1 MRKRLL
7 IGILFLALINS
18 RPVSASS
25 AYHLSQE
32 STPKGTCYI
41 LTYTENHSGK
51 LTEEDL
57 DKSLE
62 YDGRKYELV
71 SADIEYRYGI
81 KRQRKPQK
89 QKAETIR
96 LYADKAA
103 KIPQYKIDGDLVYIL
118 DESSVQME
126 PSDYGDWRGFWI
138 MIYPGF
144 QWRLR
149 RTACRMS

>member
-62 YDGRKYELV
+62 YDGRTE
-71 SADIEYRYGI
+71 
-81 KRQRKPQK
+81 
-89 QKAETIR
+89 KASKTKSR
-96 LYADKAA
+96 ND
-103 KIPQYKIDGDLVYIL
+103 P
-118 DESSVQME
+118 SV
-126 PSDYGDWRGFWI
+126 
-138 MIYPGF
+138 
-144 QWRLR
+144 
-149 RTACRMS
+149 CR